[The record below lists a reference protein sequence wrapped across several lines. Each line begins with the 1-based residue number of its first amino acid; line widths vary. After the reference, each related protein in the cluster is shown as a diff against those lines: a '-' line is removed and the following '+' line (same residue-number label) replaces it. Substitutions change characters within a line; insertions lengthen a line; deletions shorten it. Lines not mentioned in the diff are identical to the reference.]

1 VGVGQRE
8 QRQESE
14 CLPAKIANAAAN
26 ANPVM
31 VFVMRL
37 FAPPT
42 VADDGVLQTR
52 RALAKN
58 DFLCC
63 RGPIGFEVVLCRRKW
78 DKENRRG

>member
-1 VGVGQRE
+1 M
-8 QRQESE
+8 
-14 CLPAKIANAAAN
+14 ANAAAN
-26 ANPVM
+26 ADPVM

-42 VADDGVLQTR
+42 VADNGVLQTH

-58 DFLCC
+58 DFLYCL
-63 RGPIGFEVVLCRRKW
+63 GPIGFEVVLCSRKW